1 MSMASAVREAIRT
14 PARMESENVR
24 DQHLEAGDR
33 TMSPAFWPSRR
44 AIVAQGPGDWLAGF
58 NAGLRGDA
66 YIYPANVQDR
76 PAWSAGFIEGAAQRL
91 RHLARIRVTLPFALP
106 LWWQP

>member
-1 MSMASAVREAIRT
+1 MASAVREAIRT

-24 DQHLEAGDR
+24 DQHLEAGDH
-33 TMSPAFWPSRR
+33 TMSPALQCLRR
-44 AIVAQGPGDWLAGF
+44 AKAAQGPADWLSGI

-76 PAWSAGFIEGAAQRL
+76 LAWSAGFIEGAGRRLQRL
-91 RHLARIRVTLPFALP
+91 ARTRIAPPSFALP